1 MSYETRKLPKKTIVI
16 ISIII
21 ALGVFIFIWLEVLK
35 NQKFNEVLSDLGH
48 KDIKNLKVVNRIN
61 VEDNMTLIDKLENG
75 TRLNY
80 EDGVK
85 LFDLDVLTL
94 GDYANKIRV
103 AKHQKKTYFN
113 INRHINPTNIC
124 KDVCQFCAYS
134 ASRKNPDQ
142 YTLSHEEILETVK
155 NSSKNGIKEVHIVSA
170 HNPHTGLEWYMDI
183 FKKIKKDFPNIHIKA
198 LTAAEIHFL
207 STQYNLSY
215 EELIDTMIK
224 SGVDSMPG
232 GGAEIFDEKVR
243 KRICGGK
250 VSSEQWLEI
259 HKLWHNKGKKSNAT
273 MLFGHIETRENRV
286 DHILRLRELQDIT
299 GGFNAF
305 IPLVFQTENNYLKV
319 KEPVTANEILKTY
332 SVSRILLDNIPNIKA
347 YWATST
353 VKLALIAQEFGA
365 NDVDGTIEKESIQSA
380 AGAKSKHGVAQNEF
394 VDLIKNSG
402 FIPVERDSVYNELK
416 IY

>member
-1 MSYETRKLPKKTIVI
+1 
-16 ISIII
+16 
-21 ALGVFIFIWLEVLK
+21 
-35 NQKFNEVLSDLGH
+35 
-48 KDIKNLKVVNRIN
+48 
-61 VEDNMTLIDKLENG
+61 MTLEEKLEKNI
-75 TRLNY
+75 RLDF

-85 LFDLDVLTL
+85 LYDLDVITL
-94 GDYANKIRV
+94 GYYANKIREQ
-103 AKHQKKTYFN
+103 KHQKKTYFN

-134 ASRKNPDQ
+134 ATRKNPNQ
-142 YTLSHEEILETVK
+142 YTLTHEEMIQTVR

-170 HNPHTGLEWYMDI
+170 HNPHTGLQWYMDI
-183 FKKIKKDFPNIHIKA
+183 FKKIKKEFPSIHIKA

-207 STQYNLSY
+207 STEYNLSY

-232 GGAEIFDEKVR
+232 GGAEIFDEKIR

-250 VSSEQWLEI
+250 VSSEDWLKI
-259 HKLWHNKGKKSNAT
+259 HELWHKRGKKSNAT
-273 MLFGHIETRENRV
+273 MLFGHIESKEHRV
-286 DHILRLRELQDIT
+286 DHILRLRELQDKT

-319 KEPVTANEILKTY
+319 KEPITANEILKTY
-332 SVSRILLDNIPNIKA
+332 AISRLLLDNIPNIKA

-380 AGAKSKHGVAQNEF
+380 AGAASKNGVSVGEF
-394 VDLIKNSG
+394 IDLIKNSG
-402 FIPVERDSVYNELK
+402 FIPVERDSIYNELK
-416 IY
+416 TY